1 MAYSTRAHAS
11 LEQARAYLD
20 RAWASA
26 GLAGRRLQVRHSLRM
41 TVAAVL
47 AFGLSQLLH
56 LPWALWAVL
65 TSVIVTQLSVGKSL
79 IATVDYMIGTIGG
92 GVYSGIVGMIMP
104 HATNLEIA
112 ITLAIAIAP
121 LSLLA
126 SANSRFAAAPFT
138 AVMVLL
144 LPTVTHA
151 SSAQSAFFRVIEV
164 AVGCM
169 AALAVSFFV
178 LPQRAHNLLYEAV
191 ARILAKM
198 SDLLPVL
205 IADMH
210 ARRPDTPA
218 RRLQG
223 EIGAAFRQLAAVSTE
238 AARERSAYFNVDP
251 DPQPLIDLVL
261 RLRHDIVMVGRA
273 AAEPLPPDILQHLD
287 GPIDQFGAAARDFLQ
302 GSAAALT
309 ARRAPPPLA
318 GIETAYAAFSETF
331 TGLRSDGLL
340 RNLPTDTAE
349 RIFALAFS
357 FEQMRADFAAL
368 AGYICKAADIPQ
380 TDETKNSNAKI
391 DEIA

>member
-1 MAYSTRAHAS
+1 MTFSER
-11 LEQARAYLD
+11 ARAYLA
-20 RAWASA
+20 RAQAWASA
-26 GLAGRRLQVRHSLRM
+26 GLAGRRLQLRLSLRM
-41 TVAAVL
+41 TAAAVL

-56 LPWALWAVL
+56 LPWSLWAVL
-65 TSVIVTQLSVGKSL
+65 TSVILTQLSVGKSL
-79 IATVDYMIGTIGG
+79 IATVDYMIGTLGG
-92 GVYSGIVGMIMP
+92 GIYSGIVGMIVP

-126 SANSRFAAAPFT
+126 SLNSRFAAAPFT

-151 SSAQSAFFRVIEV
+151 SAAQSAFFRVIEV
-164 AVGCM
+164 AVGCA

-178 LPQRAHNLLYEAV
+178 LPQRAHSLLYEAV

-198 SDLLPVL
+198 SNLLPVL
-205 IADMH
+205 IADLQ
-210 ARRPDTPA
+210 ARHPDTPA

-223 EIGAAFRQLAAVSTE
+223 EIGGAFRQLATVSTE
-238 AARERSAYFNVDP
+238 AAQERSAYFNADP

-273 AAEPLPPDILQHLD
+273 AAEPLPSDILQPLD
-287 GPIDQFGAAARDFLQ
+287 PPIAQFGAAARDFLE

-309 ARRAPPPLA
+309 SRRAAPPLA

-331 TGLRSDGLL
+331 TDLRRNGQL

-357 FEQMRADFAAL
+357 FEQMRADFASL
-368 AGYICKAADIPQ
+368 AACIRKAAGVPQ
-380 TDETKNSNAKI
+380 TDETKNSNAKL